1 MKQVTQL
8 QTALHPTEGRPSR
21 IRSFRR
27 GSALTRM
34 AALARENARL
44 RQTLASMRS
53 LHELA
58 YRDPL
63 TGLWNRRFFEE
74 RMAEEFARAR
84 RDAESPFT
92 LVIAD
97 LNNMKQINDGHGHQA
112 GDRALKWVAGFL
124 SGSIRAYDVACRLG
138 GDEFALIL
146 PSTRADDAASLVT
159 RLRRELAV
167 ANAWRDLPVGL
178 SFGAASYLD
187 EDTSDLAIF
196 VRADEAMY
204 DDKRRQREAA

>member
-1 MKQVTQL
+1 
-8 QTALHPTEGRPSR
+8 
-21 IRSFRR
+21 
-27 GSALTRM
+27 M

-44 RQTLASMRS
+44 RQTLASMQP
-53 LHELA
+53 LHEMA

-84 RDAESPFT
+84 RDADSPFT

-97 LNNMKQINDGHGHQA
+97 LNNMKQVNDCHGHQA
-112 GDRALKWVAGFL
+112 GDEALRWVAGFL
-124 SGSIRAYDVACRLG
+124 TGNVRAYDIVCRLG

-146 PSTRADDAASLVT
+146 PSTRASDAACLIA
-159 RLRRELAV
+159 RLRKDFAV
-167 ANAWRDLPVGL
+167 ANAWRELPVGL

-187 EDTSDLAIF
+187 QDTSDLSIF